1 MFFRIVSKIVFL
13 LLIAKYYSS
22 KSMNVKIDD
31 LNWKILECLQ
41 ENARASFADIGRK
54 VGLTPPA
61 VAERVKKMEDLEIL
75 EGYTAKVSHAKTGYQ
90 LKAII
95 TLRAFMGKLKPF
107 LATVVGYEEV
117 VNCYRITGNE
127 NIVMEVVLKD
137 QFHLEKFID
146 KLIQYG
152 ETRTHIILSNVVSN
166 APILKRET

>member
-1 MFFRIVSKIVFL
+1 
-13 LLIAKYYSS
+13 
-22 KSMNVKIDD
+22 MNTKIDI
-31 LNWKILECLQ
+31 LNWKILKLLQ
-41 ENARASFADIGRK
+41 ENARESFANIGRI

-61 VAERVKKMEDLEIL
+61 VAERVKKMEDTGVIT
-75 EGYTAKVSHAKTGYQ
+75 GYKAVVSHSHAGYQ

-107 LATVVGYEEV
+107 LEMVSTYDEV

-127 NIVMEVVLKD
+127 NIIMQVVLKD

-152 ETRTHIILSNVVSN
+152 ETRTHIILSDVVSN
-166 APILKRET
+166 APIKKRDV

>member
-1 MFFRIVSKIVFL
+1 MLSKLKFYRFIP
-13 LLIAKYYSS
+13 
-22 KSMNVKIDD
+22 MNIKIDD

-41 ENARASFADIGRK
+41 ENARTSFADIGRK
-54 VGLTPPA
+54 IGLTPPA

-75 EGYTAKVSHAKTGYQ
+75 EGYTAKVSHAKTGHQ

-107 LATVVGYEEV
+107 LVTVTRFEEV

-127 NIVMEVVLKD
+127 NIVMEVILKD

-152 ETRTHIILSNVVSN
+152 ETRTHIILSNVVSQ
-166 APILKRET
+166 APILKRGT

>member
-1 MFFRIVSKIVFL
+1 
-13 LLIAKYYSS
+13 
-22 KSMNVKIDD
+22 MNIKIDD

-107 LATVVGYEEV
+107 LTTVASFEEV

-166 APILKRET
+166 APLVKRGS

>member
-1 MFFRIVSKIVFL
+1 M
-13 LLIAKYYSS
+13 
-22 KSMNVKIDD
+22 KIDT

-41 ENARASFADIGRK
+41 ENARESFVNIGRK
-54 VGLTPPA
+54 VGLTAPA
-61 VAERVKKMEDLEIL
+61 VAERVKKMEDLEIIQ
-75 EGYTAKVSHAKTGYQ
+75 GYRTMVSHALTGHQ

-95 TLRAFMGKLKPF
+95 TLKAFMGKLKPF
-107 LATVVGYEEV
+107 LAIVVTFEEV

-127 NIVMEVVLKD
+127 NIVMEVLFKD

-166 APILKRET
+166 APIKKS